1 MMATASDMECDFGVM
16 TVARRPRRW
25 MWIRS
30 ATSNTCGMLWLIRM
44 TGRPRSRTSRISCST
59 RLPSLTPSAAVGSSR
74 MTTLL
79 PNAADRATA
88 TACRWPPESD
98 STAWPMF
105 CRVATPSSV
114 MCRFASERMCA
125 RSSIRKT
132 EPSTPFLRS
141 SRPRNRLSAMS
152 RPGATA
158 RVW

>member
-1 MMATASDMECDFGVM
+1 MIATASDIECDDGVI

-25 MWIRS
+25 MWMRS
-30 ATSNTCGMLWLIRM
+30 ATSKTCGMLWLIRI
-44 TGRPRSRTSRISCST
+44 TGSPRSRTSRISCST

-74 MTTLL
+74 ITTLL

-88 TACRWPPESD
+88 TPWRCPPD
-98 STAWPMF
+98 RLSTACPMF
-105 CRVATPSSV
+105 CSVAMPSSL
-114 MCRFASERMCA
+114 MCRLASSRMCL
-125 RSSIRKT
+125 RSSIRNT
-132 EPSTPFLRS
+132 VPSTPGLRC